1 MTNTNRT
8 YFEVTATI
16 EGFDEILFGSYEMQE
31 AKEELYITKPSLKR
45 DGYTNIR
52 IVKKIEA
59 IDTLTEPQ
67 QPVAL
72 KSLKQGQEFKRKCDS
87 ITIFS
92 RGEYNRA
99 DAWNAKPTY
108 TCEDSFTG
116 KEIFLKGSTPV
127 YTIK

>member
-1 MTNTNRT
+1 MTNTTT
-8 YFEVTATI
+8 YFQVTATI

-31 AKEELYITKPSLKR
+31 AREELYITKPDLKR
-45 DGYTNIR
+45 AGYINIR
-52 IVKKIEA
+52 IEKKIES
-59 IDTLTEPQ
+59 ISTLIEPQ

-72 KSLKQGQEFKRKCDS
+72 KSLKQGQEFKRKRDS

-92 RGEYNRA
+92 RGDYNRA

-116 KEIFLKGSTPV
+116 REIFLKGSTLV
-127 YTIK
+127 FSI